1 MAERA
6 SVSITASIGGASVSA
21 TVSVPQICSAS
32 QQNASGALEL
42 VNSAMGKG
50 MSCVKSLT
58 SKVGPGTGAR
68 DLLTAS
74 MDSAQKMAVAQI
86 MTRVMSIVN
95 SVHPISHPLFMTILQ
110 MTWSENK
117 QWIPDFVASNMESS
131 LGVSSC
137 ASIPSWGE
145 CKQELCEFFDFVQN
159 IMGGAIGAVW
169 NGGKEMFQ
177 NVAGCCGGY
186 NESAI
191 KQAIKNGACSNFPMP
206 PMNVPNMSIG
216 KQMEDVQQK
225 LSVMKEIV
233 RQKAK
238 MVLYKLRSMEG
249 PDMSA
254 VPPSQMMLLMEV
266 LIEVEVIYQN
276 LPIVIDKILEL
287 IINQFVQKFAAVASA
302 IIDQVFAIWKD
313 VLEIVPPLE
322 DLLNMC
328 WGVPNQA
335 DTCCNGALNLAPFV
349 RIFILNDVKNGFNH
363 LRRPASSKWPPWQ
376 SNLMS

>member
-1 MAERA
+1 
-6 SVSITASIGGASVSA
+6 
-21 TVSVPQICSAS
+21 
-32 QQNASGALEL
+32 
-42 VNSAMGKG
+42 

-74 MDSAQKMAVAQI
+74 LDSAQKMAVAQI

-95 SVHPISHPLFMTILQ
+95 SVHPISHSLFMTIMQ

-117 QWIPDFVASNMESS
+117 QWIPDFVASSMESS
-131 LGVSSC
+131 FGVSSC
-137 ASIPSWGE
+137 ASMPSWGE
-145 CKQELCEFFDFVQN
+145 CKQELCEFFDFVQDV
-159 IMGGAIGAVW
+159 MGGAIAEVW
-169 NGGKEMFQ
+169 KGGKEMFQ
-177 NVAGCCGGY
+177 KVAGCCGGY

-191 KQAIKNGACSNFPMP
+191 KQAIKNGSCSNFPTP

-225 LSVMKEIV
+225 LSVMKEII

-249 PDMSA
+249 PDMSS
-254 VPPSQMMLLMEV
+254 VPPAQMKLLMEV

-287 IINQFVQKFAAVASA
+287 IIN
-302 IIDQVFAIWKD
+302 
-313 VLEIVPPLE
+313 
-322 DLLNMC
+322 
-328 WGVPNQA
+328 
-335 DTCCNGALNLAPFV
+335 
-349 RIFILNDVKNGFNH
+349 
-363 LRRPASSKWPPWQ
+363 
-376 SNLMS
+376 